1 MEIEE
6 VKQRGTQGA
15 WLKSRFK
22 QQPDTQVDKA
32 GAQVLDSNQWRAR
45 GKQQAD
51 DGSRAVDDHNMFCL
65 LETIIHFV
73 HASSFYFDQG
83 LLQDKSYSYDS

>member
-1 MEIEE
+1 
-6 VKQRGTQGA
+6 VV
-15 WLKSRFK
+15 LKELGSGLDSSSNLTLRW
-22 QQPDTQVDKA
+22 TKA
-32 GAQVLDSNQWRAR
+32 RAQVLDSNQWQAR

-51 DGSRAVDDHNMFCL
+51 DGARAVDDRNMFCL
-65 LETIIHFV
+65 LEIIIHFV

>member
-1 MEIEE
+1 
-6 VKQRGTQGA
+6 VV
-15 WLKSRFK
+15 LKELGSGLDSSSNLTLRW
-22 QQPDTQVDKA
+22 TKA
-32 GAQVLDSNQWRAR
+32 RAQVLDLNQWRAR